1 MSAEVVMVIGI
12 LHQQLGKSLDYQ
24 YNCFEVVAIGVTINC
39 NENIIKIIGEG
50 CV

>member
-1 MSAEVVMVIGI
+1 MSAEVVTVFCI
-12 LHQQLGKSLDYQ
+12 LHQQLGKSLANQ
-24 YNCFEVVAIGVTINC
+24 FNCLKVVAIGVTINC